1 MSLVAELPAL
11 DPTEIGMAYLAI
23 GDSNCLP
30 IYLASYLAIY
40 FGIIQ
45 SSNKQ
50 PVQIPLQ
57 IPYGAPPTPVYHPL
71 TWYTV
76 SGRGAVANSTRS
88 RSPPRAES
96 LNSWETPPSINCCD
110 SSIDQ

>member
-11 DPTEIGMAYLAI
+11 DPIEIGMAYLAI

-40 FGIIQ
+40 LGIIQ

-57 IPYGAPPTPVYHPL
+57 IPYGAPPSTSVPPLDVVHCQWTGSGCELHPQPLSTPRREPEQLGDSTVYQL
-71 TWYTV
+71 
-76 SGRGAVANSTRS
+76 
-88 RSPPRAES
+88 
-96 LNSWETPPSINCCD
+96 L
-110 SSIDQ
+110 